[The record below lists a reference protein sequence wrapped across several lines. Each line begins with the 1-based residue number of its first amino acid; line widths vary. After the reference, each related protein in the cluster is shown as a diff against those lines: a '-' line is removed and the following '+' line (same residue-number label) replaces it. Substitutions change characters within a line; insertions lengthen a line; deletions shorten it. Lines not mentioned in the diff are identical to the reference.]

1 MQRQFRAGGSV
12 GQALCIEELRAMAR
26 RRLPGFA
33 FEYIDGGA
41 EDEVTLRR
49 NRKVFESVVFVPD
62 TLVDVGGRDCRTTLF
77 GKDVA
82 VPLVVAPTGLNGV
95 AWPAGD
101 IALARAA
108 AAEGLPFT
116 LSTVSNLRLE
126 RLAAQSSG
134 RRWMQLYLFEDP
146 AITLDIL
153 DRARRARF
161 EALVFTTDANIPG
174 GREWDRRNY
183 RAPGRLR
190 PSRWGEVALHPRW
203 ALGMILAG
211 GIPRFENIAD
221 YLPPEVCSASAGATI
236 FPSLMRGSLS
246 WNDVRWLREH
256 WDGAL
261 IVKGIMSADD
271 ARRAV
276 DAGCDGIV
284 LTNHG
289 GRQLDGCAS
298 PMELL
303 PEVAEAIGE
312 RLTILIDSGF
322 RRGTDV
328 VKALALGADAV
339 MVGRAALYG
348 LAAGGE
354 TGARH
359 ALALLK
365 AEILRTMGLLGCRS
379 LADLD
384 PRLLRLKCGNQR

>member
-1 MQRQFRAGGSV
+1 MRRRFWTRGAV
-12 GQALCIEELRAMAR
+12 EQALCIEELRAMAR

-49 NRKVFESVVFVPD
+49 NRKVFESVLFVPD
-62 TLVDVGGRDCRTTLF
+62 TLVDVGARDCRTTLF
-77 GKDVA
+77 GREVA

-101 IALARAA
+101 TALARAA
-108 AAEGLPFT
+108 AAEGVPFT

-126 RLAAQSSG
+126 RLAAQSIG

-153 DRARRARF
+153 DRARRAGF
-161 EALVFTTDANIPG
+161 EALVFTSDANIPG
-174 GREWDRRNY
+174 NREWDRRNY

-203 ALGMILAG
+203 ALGMLGAG
-211 GIPRFENIAD
+211 RLPRFENIAD
-221 YLPPEVCSASAGATI
+221 YLPTEARSASAGATV
-236 FPSLMRGSLS
+236 FPRLMRGSLS
-246 WNDVRWLREH
+246 WDDVHWLRER
-256 WDGAL
+256 WEGTL
-261 IVKGIMSADD
+261 IIKGIMSADD
-271 ARRAV
+271 ARRAA
-276 DAGCDGIV
+276 DAGCEGIV

-298 PMELL
+298 PMDLL
-303 PEVAEAIGE
+303 PEVAQAVGE
-312 RLTILIDSGF
+312 RLTILVDSGF

-354 TGARH
+354 PGARH

-365 AEILRTMGLLGCRS
+365 AEVLRTLGLLGCRS
-379 LADLD
+379 VADLS
-384 PRLLRLKCGNQR
+384 PRLLRAVGRDQR